1 MIAQTGLLFVV
12 IALLAAAA
20 GYYFLRMRGTRPAA
34 APGSSVIDPRK
45 ELASQLLFQD
55 APVAY
60 QETDIHGTIVRV
72 NRRECELRGLEATQ
86 ILGKHVWEIYPEDQ
100 RDMIRTQVERRLR
113 TSKMPPGPLRRKYL
127 RPNGDTVY
135 LEVHERLLQN
145 AEGEVLGLL
154 SASVEAGGA
163 ITSPAASLGASEMPK
178 LLSKMPDAVF
188 RLDSDGNVLEGAGGQ
203 GRQFFTKVDDL
214 IGKPLQGAMPVDDG
228 LKLVQS
234 LSRMRTIREI
244 VSCEFTTAVAGKSEA
259 FEVRLCPAGDGEALA
274 VVRRIT
280 DRKEAEAQL
289 EQEGRELRQEN
300 VELAR
305 ALEHA
310 REATLI
316 KSRFLANMSHAIR
329 TPMNGILGMV
339 EFLMATRLTE
349 DQREY
354 AKSMQNSAGSLLTLI
369 NDMLD
374 VSKIEAGRMKLERIP
389 FDLTLT
395 VEEVTAA
402 SAARAR
408 AKGLEFVCSMS
419 PDVPNDLMGDPG
431 RLRQVLNNLIDN
443 AIKFTPRGRVSIRT
457 EKVGE
462 TDERITV
469 GFLVQDSGM
478 GISEERQSRLFDG
491 GAEAETSATRKY
503 TGAGLGLVISKQLVE
518 MMGGEI
524 GVRSVEGRGTTFYF
538 TAVFAKAPAIVPV
551 AETQVAVR
559 LEDRNLEGVGVVLVA
574 PKAAVTEPVCRML
587 QAWNCPFVHAASI
600 EELTAL
606 LGSTIIPKAVLRI
619 GLIDIDIPGMD
630 VTEISGAL
638 KYDLGL
644 KDLQMIAVTSVPL
657 RGDGDRLRQVGY
669 VGYLNKP
676 LASNVLHGVMLEVLQ
691 LKDRAGLAVGPTP
704 LVTRH
709 SINQTGQWGSSNG
722 QPRILLVEDNAI
734 NQRVALK
741 LLQKLG
747 LKADVAS
754 SGRQALDALDRGPY
768 DLILMDCQM
777 PEMDGYAA
785 TAEIR
790 KREGDA
796 RHTPICAITA
806 NALAGD
812 RDKCLAAGMDDYVS
826 KPISL
831 PDLQSALERLLKEQK
846 QPELVSSHPHG

>member
-1 MIAQTGLLFVV
+1 MIAQTGFLFVLV
-12 IALLAAAA
+12 AVLAAG
-20 GYYFLRMRGTRPAA
+20 GYYFLRMRGAKAAPAPAA
-34 APGSSVIDPRK
+34 PATDPRK
-45 ELASQLLFQD
+45 EFASAMLFQD

-60 QETDIHGTIVRV
+60 QEVDIHGTIVRV
-72 NRRECELRGLEATQ
+72 NRRESELRGMDASQ
-86 ILGKHVWEIYPEDQ
+86 ILGKHAWEIYPEDQ
-100 RDMIRTQVERRLR
+100 REMIRTQVERRLR

-135 LEVHERLLQN
+135 LEVHERLLQTPD
-145 AEGEVLGLL
+145 GEVLGLL
-154 SASVEAGGA
+154 SAAVEAGGVSSA
-163 ITSPAASLGASEMPK
+163 AASAHPSGEMSK
-178 LLSKMPDAVF
+178 LLAKLPDMVL

-203 GRQFFTKVDDL
+203 GRLLFAKVDEL
-214 IGKPLQGAMPVDDG
+214 AGKPLQGALPVEEG

-234 LSRMRTIREI
+234 LSRMRTIREV
-244 VSCEFTTAVAGKSEA
+244 VSCEFATTAGGKNET
-259 FEVRLCPAGDGEALA
+259 FEIRLCPADDGEALA
-274 VVRRIT
+274 MIRRIT

-289 EQEGRELRQEN
+289 EQESRELRQEN
-300 VELAR
+300 LELAQ

-310 REATLI
+310 REATQI

-339 EFLMATRLTE
+339 EFLMATRLTD

-354 AKSMQNSAGSLLTLI
+354 AKSMQQSAASLLTLI

-408 AKGLEFVCSMS
+408 SKGLEFVCSMS
-419 PDVPNDLMGDPG
+419 PDVPNDLLGDPG

-462 TDERITV
+462 TDGRITV

-478 GISEERQSRLFDG
+478 GISEERQGRLFDG

-503 TGAGLGLVISKQLVE
+503 TGAGLGLVIAKQLVE

-538 TAVFAKAPAIVPV
+538 TAVFVKAPSIVPV
-551 AETQVAVR
+551 AESHVAAR
-559 LEDRNLEGVGVVLVA
+559 LEDRKLEGTGVVLVA
-574 PKAAVTEPVCRML
+574 PKAAVSEPICRML
-587 QAWNCPFVHAASI
+587 QSWNCPFVHAASI
-600 EELTAL
+600 EELNSLMA
-606 LGSTIIPKAVLRI
+606 STVIPKESLRI
-619 GLIDIDIPGMD
+619 GLIDIDIPGLD
-630 VTEISGAL
+630 STEISGAL

-644 KDLQMIAVTSVPL
+644 KDLQLIAVTSVPL

-676 LASNVLHGVMLEVLQ
+676 LSNSVLHGVMVEVLQ
-691 LKDRAGLAVGPTP
+691 LKERAGLAVGPTP

-709 SINQTGQWGSSNG
+709 SINQSGQWGVTE
-722 QPRILLVEDNAI
+722 PKILLVEDNPI

-754 SGRQALDALDRGPY
+754 SGRKALDALDKQQY

-785 TAEIR
+785 TGEIR
-790 KREGDA
+790 KREGDT

-831 PDLQSALERLLKEQK
+831 PDLQAALERLLKEQAAS
-846 QPELVSSHPHG
+846 QPESVASHPHG